1 MIPATSTPGVGVG
14 ILRQGR
20 VKRLA
25 GFPILLAAVVSTASA
40 PSAEDST
47 EPSRRD
53 SLGSLP
59 EDSTTAPFLPRAL
72 RTGGG
77 IVGANLGVAAWNR
90 YVQDAE
96 YARIDGQTI
105 WNNLAHEW
113 VWDDDNFQVNQIG
126 HPMQGSLYYSLAR
139 ANGFGYLPGL
149 AWTTVGSIH
158 WEYFMETEP
167 PAMNDL
173 VTTRMGGA
181 MLGEMTWRLAEYV
194 SGEST
199 GKPGGW
205 IRRSAAFAI
214 NPVHGAD
221 RLLNG
226 RPPVAKSPSRLMG
239 LRISTGKSFGKG
251 LTRTSGDLPAS
262 APEARVPVASTTLRL
277 SHGDPFASKKP
288 FDHFTL
294 SLGLSALSTPVSGV
308 GVRAQLW
315 RLPEMESDISRHSF
329 HFTQNFDYLD
339 GDVYRLSA
347 SSFGA
352 EWLAEFDL
360 GADWTLRT
368 RGQPIFIALGAAST
382 EYYVDVERDYNFG
395 IGPGWKTGF
404 HVGRPGTAS
413 LVAFA
418 DRYWIRTQSGA
429 QGAEIVDLQSVEL
442 VKDLWRGFGVGLSWN
457 RYDRT
462 GSYRDFPDVRVV
474 NQEFRAL
481 ATWTH

>member
-1 MIPATSTPGVGVG
+1 
-14 ILRQGR
+14 
-20 VKRLA
+20 
-25 GFPILLAAVVSTASA
+25 
-40 PSAEDST
+40 
-47 EPSRRD
+47 
-53 SLGSLP
+53 
-59 EDSTTAPFLPRAL
+59 
-72 RTGGG
+72 
-77 IVGANLGVAAWNR
+77 
-90 YVQDAE
+90 
-96 YARIDGQTI
+96 
-105 WNNLAHEW
+105 
-113 VWDDDNFQVNQIG
+113 
-126 HPMQGSLYYSLAR
+126 
-139 ANGFGYLPGL
+139 
-149 AWTTVGSIH
+149 
-158 WEYFMETEP
+158 
-167 PAMNDL
+167 
-173 VTTRMGGA
+173 
-181 MLGEMTWRLAEYV
+181 
-194 SGEST
+194 
-199 GKPGGW
+199 
-205 IRRSAAFAI
+205 
-214 NPVHGAD
+214 
-221 RLLNG
+221 
-226 RPPVAKSPSRLMG
+226 
-239 LRISTGKSFGKG
+239 
-251 LTRTSGDLPAS
+251 
-262 APEARVPVASTTLRL
+262 VASTTLRL

-315 RLPEMESDISRHSF
+315 RLPEMDSDNSRHSF

-395 IGPGWKTGF
+395 IGPGWKTGL
-404 HVGRPGTAS
+404 HLGRPGTAS

-442 VKDLWRGFGVGLSWN
+442 VKDLWKGFGVGLSWH

-462 GSYRDFPDVRVV
+462 GSYRDYPDVRVV